1 MTEISEGSRSP
12 WKTLS
17 SERIY
22 ENPWYALRQDRVRT
36 HTEKQ
41 ITYTYMEHPG
51 AVAVVPVT
59 PEGEIILIKSYRYT
73 VKDWCWEVPMGGR
86 DHEDLEVVAR
96 KELLEEVG
104 GVCQSLDYIN
114 YFYANNG
121 VSDIR
126 CDIFLAK
133 EVEMGASQP
142 EDAELIEI
150 DIFPKKEV
158 FRMARTGEITD
169 GMSALSLFLSEP
181 YLKIG

>member
-1 MTEISEGSRSP
+1 MTDISKGIDSP
-12 WKTLS
+12 WDTLS
-17 SERIY
+17 SRRIY

-36 HTEKQ
+36 HTGKQ

-59 PEGEIILIKSYRYT
+59 PNGEIVLIKSYRYT

-86 DHEDLEVVAR
+86 DHQDLEVVAR

-104 GVCQSLDYIN
+104 GICQQLEYVN

-126 CDIFLAK
+126 CDVYLAQG
-133 EVEMGASQP
+133 VELGQSEP

-150 DIFPKKEV
+150 QIFPKDEV
-158 FRMARTGEITD
+158 YRMTRFGEITD
-169 GMSALSLFLSEP
+169 GMSALSLFLCER
-181 YLKIG
+181 YF

>member
-1 MTEISEGSRSP
+1 MNETSKESRSP
-12 WKTLS
+12 WEMLS
-17 SERIY
+17 SERVY

-36 HTEKQ
+36 HTGKQ

-51 AVAVVPVT
+51 AVAVIPVT
-59 PEGEIILIKSYRYT
+59 PNGEIVLIKSYRYT

-86 DHEDLEVVAR
+86 DHKDLEVVAR

-104 GVCQSLDYIN
+104 GVCQELEYIN

-126 CDIFLAK
+126 CDVFLAK
-133 EVEMGASQP
+133 SVEMGASQP

-150 DIFPKKEV
+150 HVFPIDEV
-158 FRMARTGEITD
+158 FRMARSGKITD
-169 GMSALSLFLSEP
+169 GMSALSLFLCEQ
-181 YLKIG
+181 YL